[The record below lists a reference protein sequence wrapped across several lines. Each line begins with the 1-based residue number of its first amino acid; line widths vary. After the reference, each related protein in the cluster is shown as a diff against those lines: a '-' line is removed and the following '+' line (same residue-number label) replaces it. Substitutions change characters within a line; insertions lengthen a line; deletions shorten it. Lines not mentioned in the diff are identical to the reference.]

1 MVSFS
6 QRQFGFRYRLGS
18 WAQQSGRTW
27 WLKTGLPS
35 GASPSPAQLGSL
47 SHGSEAEQQAGGA
60 GTAAGPLWSEWI
72 MWWRRDCCSQEW
84 SVQWRQLAIL
94 SLDCWCPVCPCRA
107 VTVSGGGQASVV
119 GTGQGLRQLTSP
131 FPAPLSPPRSPWLL
145 FRSWFVA
152 AGCPPGLGGCVNHQA
167 PLLEVN

>member
-6 QRQFGFRYRLGS
+6 QRQLGFRYWLGS
-18 WAQQSGRTW
+18 WARRSGRIR

-35 GASPSPAQLGSL
+35 GASPSPAQPGSL

-60 GTAAGPLWSEWI
+60 GTAAGLLWSEWI
-72 MWWRRDCCSQEW
+72 MRWRRDCCSQEW

-94 SLDCWCPVCPCRA
+94 SHDCWCPVCPYRA
-107 VTVSGGGQASVV
+107 VTMPGGVRASVV

-131 FPAPLSPPRSPWLL
+131 FSAPRPRPAPPGSSSDRGLWLL
-145 FRSWFVA
+145 A
-152 AGCPPGLGGCVNHQA
+152 APWGWEGV
-167 PLLEVN
+167 